1 MKISIERLKQL
12 IKEEFENILKEAP
25 YGSFGPPGPD
35 NPNYEFEDDE
45 DTDPYNTE
53 KYDDPVY
60 QLNDELVTAAKNA
73 LLEVVEA
80 KMAPNFSPE
89 EVAAAVD
96 NFELDLEE
104 PLMDFLLPYAERIL
118 QDHRAETRRR
128 RG

>member
-1 MKISIERLKQL
+1 MKLVKSQLKQ
-12 IKEEFENILKEAP
+12 IIEEELKKFSEI
-25 YGSFGPPGPD
+25 
-35 NPNYEFEDDE
+35 YERGADDLYED
-45 DTDPYNTE
+45 PTE
-53 KYDDPVY
+53 KYDYPVY
-60 QLNDELVTAAKNA
+60 QLNDVLVAAAKNA

-80 KMAPNFSPE
+80 QLAPNFSPE

-118 QDHRAETRRR
+118 RDHRAETRRR

>member
-1 MKISIERLKQL
+1 MKLTKSQLKQV

-25 YGSFGPPGPD
+25 YGSFGPPWGPD

-45 DTDPYNTE
+45 DADPTE
-53 KYDDPVY
+53 KYNDPVY

-73 LLEVVEA
+73 LLEVVET

-89 EVAAAVD
+89 EVAAAMD
-96 NFELDLEE
+96 NFELDIEE

-118 QDHRAETRRR
+118 RDHREETRSR

>member
-1 MKISIERLKQL
+1 MKLTKSQLKQV
-12 IKEEFENILKEAP
+12 IKEEFQALLEVD
-25 YGSFGPPGPD
+25 FGPPWGPD

-45 DTDPYNTE
+45 DADPTE
-53 KYDDPVY
+53 KYNDPVY

-73 LLEVVEA
+73 LLEVVET

-89 EVAAAVD
+89 EVAAAMD
-96 NFELDLEE
+96 NFELDIEE

-118 QDHRAETRRR
+118 RDHRAETRSR